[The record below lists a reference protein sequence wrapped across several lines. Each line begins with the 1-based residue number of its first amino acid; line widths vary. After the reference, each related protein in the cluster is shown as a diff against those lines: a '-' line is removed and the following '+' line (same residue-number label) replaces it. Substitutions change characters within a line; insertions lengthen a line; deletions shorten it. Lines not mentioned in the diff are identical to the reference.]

1 MGKVST
7 DFLDRLQRWL
17 LSGIDLNCM
26 AMSPD
31 QRYRAM
37 AVYEAYHVWLSNKQM
52 TPSEVFRRIAARDYP
67 VILEKAK
74 DGNETAQ
81 NLVRAL
87 RMKPGV
93 PRTPTEISND
103 IATLNWI
110 IGKFDVDISHIER
123 AKVMDASDWLI
134 REGKKMGDARAV
146 KSGADLKMQVNN
158 NFRQDENP
166 LEQMPSG
173 EINITYDVSVVKSD
187 RVNYTEE
194 DIRRMAKRYGLT
206 QREFLDCVQ
215 NEDGV
220 WQVPDAGDG
229 ESGEA
234 DVFVDNEEG

>member
-1 MGKVST
+1 
-7 DFLDRLQRWL
+7 
-17 LSGIDLNCM
+17 
-26 AMSPD
+26 
-31 QRYRAM
+31 
-37 AVYEAYHVWLSNKQM
+37 
-52 TPSEVFRRIAARDYP
+52 
-67 VILEKAK
+67 
-74 DGNETAQ
+74 
-81 NLVRAL
+81 
-87 RMKPGV
+87 
-93 PRTPTEISND
+93 
-103 IATLNWI
+103 
-110 IGKFDVDISHIER
+110 
-123 AKVMDASDWLI
+123 MDAADWLI

-220 WQVPDAGDG
+220 WQVPDAGNG

-234 DVFVDNEEG
+234 DVFVDNEEE